1 MNAAKSAVA
10 RPEERHFL
18 GFRLRREPSD
28 GSVEVR
34 LSRRSLDRL
43 AESIRSRTPRNWG
56 RSLRDAI
63 GGLNGYLR
71 GWISFFG
78 ICSLSERVHLHRM
91 DGHIRRRLRAIVL
104 RHWKR
109 KRTIARNLIKLGLR
123 PATARRAVYQEQRS
137 WWALSQTKA
146 IQHALPNRRF
156 AAQGLRS
163 LVAMWQDLQ
172 PALVAAPGQLSLDL
186 G

>member
-1 MNAAKSAVA
+1 M
-10 RPEERHFL
+10 
-18 GFRLRREPSD
+18 
-28 GSVEVR
+28 EVL
-34 LSRRSLDRL
+34 LSRRTRDRL
-43 AESIRSRTPRNWG
+43 DTSIRLRTPRNWG
-56 RSLRDAI
+56 RSLDDAI
-63 GGLNGYLR
+63 RRLNGYLQ
-71 GWISFFG
+71 GWFGFFG
-78 ICSLSERVHLHRM
+78 ICSSADLVNLHRR

-123 PATARRAVYQEQRS
+123 PATAWRLLNQGKRS

-146 IQHALPNRRF
+146 VQTALSNRRF

-163 LVAMWQDLQ
+163 LVAMWWALH
-172 PALVAAPGQLSLDL
+172 PAPVPVPTKAQLTLDF